1 MTTPSYEEALI
12 QLIAKKKGLGEEEAK
27 AFLAALKES
36 PRHERLQEFV
46 GIVANSAEAL
56 SKLPPQV
63 QESIAG
69 FMSSMLIKGTPSSDW
84 REKVVTVGSI
94 LASSEVETL
103 KKDIAEL
110 KETLRNEK
118 DKEKYNALMQ
128 KIDEL
133 NKKYDEL
140 LNTKLSTTQEQP
152 SIHEMVKAWLNEI
165 KEGRELI
172 REVYKS
178 VAEPEEPKKEEFD
191 IEKAKEALAKLGYK
205 IEGPI
210 TPQEYEQ
217 RLLKFQEQMQK
228 QWEEEKRKLKED
240 TEKKIRAELRRQEM
254 LIQFG
259 MNLAD
264 NLFQWLVPRGSG
276 LEMIGK
282 ALKKVSPQEKG
293 S

>member
-1 MTTPSYEEALI
+1 MVNISFEEALV

-27 AFLAALKES
+27 AFLTALKES
-36 PRHERLQEFV
+36 PRHEKLQEFV
-46 GIVANSAEAL
+46 GIIANSAEAL
-56 SKLPPQV
+56 SKLPPQT

-69 FMSSMLIKGTPSSDW
+69 FMSSMLIKGTTSSDW
-84 REKVVTVGSI
+84 REKVSTVASI
-94 LASSEVETL
+94 LASSEIESL
-103 KKDIAEL
+103 RKEIQSL
-110 KETLRNEK
+110 KEDK
-118 DKEKYNALMQ
+118 DKAKYDALMQ

-133 NKKYDEL
+133 NKKYDDL
-140 LNTKLSTTQEQP
+140 LNAKLSTTQNEQP

-172 REVYKS
+172 RDVYKS

-191 IEKAKEALAKLGYK
+191 IEKAKETLAKLGYK

-228 QWEEEKRKLKED
+228 QWEEEKKKIKEE
-240 TEKKIRAELRRQEM
+240 TEKKIKAELKRQEM

-259 MNLAD
+259 MTLAD

-282 ALKKVSPQEKG
+282 ALKKTAAQERP

>member
-1 MTTPSYEEALI
+1 MANISFEEALI

-27 AFLAALKES
+27 AFLTALKES
-36 PRHERLQEFV
+36 PRHEKLQEFV
-46 GIVANSAEAL
+46 GIIANSAEAL
-56 SKLPPQV
+56 SKLPPQT

-69 FMSSMLIKGTPSSDW
+69 FMSSMLIKGTSSSDW
-84 REKVVTVGSI
+84 REKVATVGSI
-94 LASSEVETL
+94 LASSEIESL
-103 KKDIAEL
+103 R
-110 KETLRNEK
+110 KEIQSIKEDK
-118 DKEKYNALMQ
+118 DKEKYDALLQ

-133 NKKYDEL
+133 NKKYDEV
-140 LNTKLSTTQEQP
+140 LNAKLTTTQEQP

-217 RLLKFQEQMQK
+217 RLKKFQEDMQK
-228 QWEEEKRKLKED
+228 QWEEEKKKMKEE

-254 LIQFG
+254 LMQFG
-259 MNLAD
+259 MTLAD